1 MQNLGLVGMITIEWP
16 KELAGPFRAKTVSFL
31 GFWDMEK
38 NSEWNGGKLCE
49 EGTNRSR
56 HGLDYICTYILYLE
70 LTQKHREECSPTCP
84 GNFAEPDKDYLPGK
98 QQQQQETQKKQSKI
112 MKRLRL

>member
-16 KELAGPFRAKTVSFL
+16 KELAGPKQSENWVVFALL
-31 GFWDMEK
+31 GH
-38 NSEWNGGKLCE
+38 GLCE

-56 HGLDYICTYILYLE
+56 HGLDYICTYILYLA

-98 QQQQQETQKKQSKI
+98 QQQQQETQKKQSKDHEDIKI
-112 MKRLRL
+112 MIAE